1 MQTINTFSKG
11 MNQDLAKNKFSNEN
25 YYNANNIRIITDDGL
40 STGAVENTR
49 GTKKSFILPNIPTQT
64 YEKAGELGPVVI
76 PALVNLVIIGWCAN
90 NNIITIVS
98 KSVQGNNVYN
108 QIWQLTYIESS
119 DTIEGILPSGELDI
133 NLHLKY
139 NRKLGISRKLK
150 CFSINENTKFFRF
163 YFTDSLSPLMSINLA
178 NEFCLDI
185 PQRSLPINSLVNMQ
199 VPYISELGLGNL
211 PNGCIQYFYRLITK
225 DGAITNFSPLSNIF
239 QLNNGNEEGEW
250 YLYPS
255 VSTDLYNDK
264 READNQALLDESSEN
279 GCLVK
284 IHDVDLDYDYIQVGF
299 VIWKQKDSPVIY
311 LIPEEP
317 LTKDNYGNKYFEY
330 YHDGNEPKISI
341 TQEELNKL
349 VNVWDVAYTIEE
361 KDNTLYAANTVSS
374 QFDIDVLADN
384 LQETRWDAR
393 AYRFYSNGDCDLY
406 KADGSLEASFNWSD
420 PNHGF
425 PDVSTEYVYDAVNPT
440 NYDPNLSKYHPG
452 YLYSPNNSNPLTLG
466 GIGPNVEFK
475 FCTEKL
481 VLDVVEDY
489 PTTIGY
495 GLINHPDIQN
505 GVPLTKNPDYNII
518 DFTSVDRTNKSFSDL
533 KNPYLASK
541 MTGFARGET
550 YRFFI
555 TFYNLKNQPSFS
567 KWIAD
572 IRFPEFTDNDGDQ
585 VKPYDIAYFSNNE
598 LSTKTLGIDFYVR
611 VPQWLYDNISGFSI
625 TRVERQEEDKSRLG
639 TGITGRLWYLENKPL
654 SWEDFVILFIELSSE
669 MVTKLMPGH
678 SGVIGAITNLLSGG
692 QGPAELIADMLKTL
706 FENIEQNNPGLKKQ
720 LSRSMTEEDLTAFV
734 HAIFDS
740 MSKKIG
746 LPLVGTVVKMY
757 ANLVEK
763 IAVGIV
769 HVLFSF
775 TRHKIGW
782 VDEKV
787 YQLAPNSTY
796 LDYNPYTIY
805 SISPDIQF
813 DKYHF
818 KTGDYVQPFKKFELS
833 RFTQDKIVKT
843 FHRHANSGI
852 MHRGDS
858 TASYRKWYK
867 GSLDTSTP
875 EGWYAIKNQSTLDV
889 GEIVKSN
896 FDYNSNKATIMNS
909 AATIKERYKTN
920 GEPIVSAK
928 NIWQKKHIT
937 GIGDKKLLMTFERN
951 REWKYFDPSTFLHHD
966 SQMTESQQ
974 GIIDYNGLIAPSSL
988 SNAIQALIGSDSNGY
1003 FSDNQS
1009 ISRIIDTTSDWMV
1022 QYRRILNKQYGGNS
1036 VTERNANITID
1047 CVFVPKKNI
1056 VPGGTQNHVRT
1067 FSGDTYVGLYAAVN
1081 YNYYFEQTGAYEPAG
1096 KVKKALIEIF
1106 PCESTFNFNHRE
1118 GRHTFNS
1125 LNTADLNLTEQKI
1138 KKATRRA
1145 KRRAKRK
1152 GIDEQELLK
1161 LIIPKRFLFDEFK
1174 IDPVYEQEKNA
1185 KFFIPKPVINTFVE
1199 TSPNRIWKSK
1209 PKQFGELIDSYREF
1223 KVLDYLDVEASQG
1236 PIRDLIN
1243 FNGRLFYLQ
1252 DNGLGIATTIEKSAA
1267 ATNNGTFTLISST
1280 PLSRYDY
1287 ISKETGTN
1295 QRLSVVKTDSFFTFF
1310 DTYRKKLF
1318 RYSSGVESLS
1328 DVAGLSGFFRTNF
1341 STRYLDIDEIIVG
1354 GYYPEYNTLFYTFQ
1368 KIKDVVNGINSFTIS
1383 YNLMQNSFESFH
1395 DSHSILYLKT
1405 NNRLLATQDKE
1416 VHQLLKGNRGEYFN
1430 KNYSSYITV
1439 LTNENPT
1446 VTKTF
1451 DNYSIYTEVTSNGTN
1466 LPNETITKVQAK
1478 TDYQDTGLV
1487 TLNVSNNQL
1496 YTDPTGLIKRRE
1508 RRWNLDVPRSMNNS
1522 GYTTLKERMKDN
1534 YILSTFV
1541 FDNNANK
1548 KFILQ
1553 DIVTTYRTN

>member
-1 MQTINTFSKG
+1 
-11 MNQDLAKNKFSNEN
+11 
-25 YYNANNIRIITDDGL
+25 
-40 STGAVENTR
+40 
-49 GTKKSFILPNIPTQT
+49 
-64 YEKAGELGPVVI
+64 
-76 PALVNLVIIGWCAN
+76 
-90 NNIITIVS
+90 
-98 KSVQGNNVYN
+98 
-108 QIWQLTYIESS
+108 
-119 DTIEGILPSGELDI
+119 
-133 NLHLKY
+133 
-139 NRKLGISRKLK
+139 
-150 CFSINENTKFFRF
+150 
-163 YFTDSLSPLMSINLA
+163 
-178 NEFCLDI
+178 
-185 PQRSLPINSLVNMQ
+185 
-199 VPYISELGLGNL
+199 
-211 PNGCIQYFYRLITK
+211 
-225 DGAITNFSPLSNIF
+225 
-239 QLNNGNEEGEW
+239 
-250 YLYPS
+250 
-255 VSTDLYNDK
+255 
-264 READNQALLDESSEN
+264 
-279 GCLVK
+279 
-284 IHDVDLDYDYIQVGF
+284 
-299 VIWKQKDSPVIY
+299 
-311 LIPEEP
+311 
-317 LTKDNYGNKYFEY
+317 
-330 YHDGNEPKISI
+330 
-341 TQEELNKL
+341 
-349 VNVWDVAYTIEE
+349 
-361 KDNTLYAANTVSS
+361 
-374 QFDIDVLADN
+374 
-384 LQETRWDAR
+384 
-393 AYRFYSNGDCDLY
+393 
-406 KADGSLEASFNWSD
+406 
-420 PNHGF
+420 
-425 PDVSTEYVYDAVNPT
+425 
-440 NYDPNLSKYHPG
+440 
-452 YLYSPNNSNPLTLG
+452 
-466 GIGPNVEFK
+466 
-475 FCTEKL
+475 
-481 VLDVVEDY
+481 
-489 PTTIGY
+489 
-495 GLINHPDIQN
+495 
-505 GVPLTKNPDYNII
+505 
-518 DFTSVDRTNKSFSDL
+518 
-533 KNPYLASK
+533 
-541 MTGFARGET
+541 
-550 YRFFI
+550 
-555 TFYNLKNQPSFS
+555 
-567 KWIAD
+567 
-572 IRFPEFTDNDGDQ
+572 
-585 VKPYDIAYFSNNE
+585 
-598 LSTKTLGIDFYVR
+598 
-611 VPQWLYDNISGFSI
+611 
-625 TRVERQEEDKSRLG
+625 
-639 TGITGRLWYLENKPL
+639 
-654 SWEDFVILFIELSSE
+654 
-669 MVTKLMPGH
+669 
-678 SGVIGAITNLLSGG
+678 
-692 QGPAELIADMLKTL
+692 
-706 FENIEQNNPGLKKQ
+706 
-720 LSRSMTEEDLTAFV
+720 
-734 HAIFDS
+734 
-740 MSKKIG
+740 
-746 LPLVGTVVKMY
+746 MY

-796 LDYNPYTIY
+796 LDNNPYTIY

-818 KTGDYVQPFKKFELS
+818 KTGDYIQPFKKFELT

-867 GSLDTSTP
+867 GSLDTNTP
-875 EGWYAIKNQSTLDV
+875 EGKYTIKNQSTLDV

-896 FDYNSNKATIMNS
+896 FDFNLSKATILNS
-909 AATIKERYKTN
+909 AVTINERYKTD
-920 GEPIVSAK
+920 GKPIVSAK
-928 NIWQKKHIT
+928 NIWHKKHIT
-937 GIGDKKLLMTFERN
+937 GIGDKKLLMTFDNQKWLPEISVTS
-951 REWKYFDPSTFLHHD
+951 YLHHD
-966 SQMTESQQ
+966 SQLSLDENT
-974 GIIDYNGLIAPSSL
+974 DYNGLIAPSALSSSL
-988 SNAIQALIGSDSNGY
+988 VLNNVIGGIQGLIAKDDNGY
-1003 FSDNQS
+1003 FSNNQS
-1009 ISRIIDTTSDWMV
+1009 ISRIIDTTGDWMV

-1056 VPGGTQNHVRT
+1056 VPGGTQNQVRT
-1067 FSGDTYVGLYAAVN
+1067 FSGDTYVGLYAAIN

-1125 LNTADLNLTEQKI
+1125 LSTADLNLTEQKI

-1236 PIRDLIN
+1236 PIRDLVN

-1318 RYSSGVESLS
+1318 KYTNPSTSGGGVESLS
-1328 DVAGLSGFFRTNF
+1328 DVSGLSGFFRTNF

-1368 KIKDVVNGINSFTIS
+1368 KIKDVVNGINSYTIS
-1383 YNLMQNSFESFH
+1383 YNLMQSSFESFH

-1416 VHQLLKGNRGEYFN
+1416 VHQLLKGTRGEYFN
-1430 KNYSSYITV
+1430 KYYPSYITV

-1446 VTKTF
+1446 TTKTF
-1451 DNYSIYTEVTSNGTN
+1451 DNYSIYAEVTSNGTN

-1508 RRWNLDVPRSMNNS
+1508 RRWNLDVPRSTNNS
-1522 GYTTLKERMKDN
+1522 GYTTLKERIKDN